1 MADEV
6 TPDPGTVR
14 ILVVDDQVMVRL
26 GFVLVLGNEPGLEVV
41 GEAGD
46 GQTAV
51 TMTRDLRP
59 DVVLMDIRMPGLDGI
74 AATTQ
79 ILADQQ
85 TGEATSATKVVVLTT
100 FDDEEYVFESLAA
113 GASGF
118 LLKDVEPQELVDAVR
133 QVVRGDRLL
142 APAVTRQVVGRYV
155 ELERTAKQAA
165 GEAPSAHGRALSEAL
180 SPRER
185 EIWLL
190 LAEGHSNRGIA
201 RHLGI
206 TENTVKG
213 HVSALLVKLG
223 VLSRVQA
230 VILAYRAGV
239 VR

>member
-1 MADEV
+1 MADQLITE
-6 TPDPGTVR
+6 PPTVR
-14 ILVVDDQVMVRL
+14 VLVVDDQVMVRL
-26 GFVLVLGNEPGLEVV
+26 GFVLVLSNEPDLEVV

-51 TMTRDLRP
+51 TMARDLRP

-79 ILADQQ
+79 ILADPE
-85 TGEATSATKVVVLTT
+85 TASTKVVVLTT
-100 FDDEEYVFESLAA
+100 FDDEEYVFESLAV
-113 GASGF
+113 GAAGF
-118 LLKDVEPQELVDAVR
+118 LLKDVEPQGLVDAVR
-133 QVVRGDRLL
+133 QVVQGDRLL
-142 APAVTRQVVGRYV
+142 SPAVTRQVVGRYV
-155 ELERTAKQAA
+155 ELERSSRETGAQARSDQ
-165 GEAPSAHGRALSEAL
+165 GQALAEAL

-190 LAEGHSNRGIA
+190 LAEGHSNRRIA
-201 RHLGI
+201 RSLDI

-223 VLSRVQA
+223 VVSRVQA
-230 VILAYRAGV
+230 VVLAYRAGV

>member
-1 MADEV
+1 MADDLTD
-6 TPDPGTVR
+6 TPRPVR
-14 ILVVDDQVMVRL
+14 VLVVDDQVMVRL
-26 GFVLVLGNEPGLEVV
+26 GFTLVLGNEPGLEVV

-51 TMTRDLRP
+51 TMTRALRP

-79 ILADQQ
+79 ILADPQ
-85 TGEATSATKVVVLTT
+85 TSTTKVVVLTT

-118 LLKDVEPQELVDAVR
+118 LLKDVEPQGLVDAVR

-155 ELERTAKQAA
+155 ELERSARAADGQPATEQGQALA
-165 GEAPSAHGRALSEAL
+165 EGL
-180 SPRER
+180 SPREL

-190 LAEGHSNRGIA
+190 LAEGHSNRRIA
-201 RHLGI
+201 RQLGI

-223 VLSRVQA
+223 VVSRVQA
-230 VILAYRAGV
+230 VVLAYRAGIV
-239 VR
+239 H

>member
-1 MADEV
+1 MVEGLTADEA
-6 TPDPGTVR
+6 PRAVR
-14 ILVVDDQVMVRL
+14 VLVVDDQVMVRL
-26 GFVLVLGNEPGLEVV
+26 GFVLVLGNEPDLEVV

-51 TMTRDLRP
+51 LMVRELRP

-79 ILADQQ
+79 ILADP
-85 TGEATSATKVVVLTT
+85 ETSSTKIVVLTT

-113 GASGF
+113 GAAGF
-118 LLKDVEPQELVDAVR
+118 LLKDVEPQGLVDAVR

-142 APAVTRQVVGRYV
+142 SPAVTRQVVGRYV
-155 ELERTAKQAA
+155 ELERSWREA
-165 GEAPSAHGRALSEAL
+165 GDQAPSDQGRALAEVL

-190 LAEGHSNRGIA
+190 LAEGHSNRRIA
-201 RHLGI
+201 RSLDI

-213 HVSALLVKLG
+213 HVSALLIKLG
-223 VLSRVQA
+223 VVSRVQA
-230 VILAYRAGV
+230 VVLAYRAGI

>member
-1 MADEV
+1 MVDELTDEV
-6 TPDPGTVR
+6 PPIVR
-14 ILVVDDQVMVRL
+14 VLVVDDQVMVRL

-46 GQTAV
+46 GRTAV
-51 TMTRDLRP
+51 TMTRALRP

-74 AATTQ
+74 AATRQ
-79 ILADQQ
+79 ILADP
-85 TGEATSATKVVVLTT
+85 ETSATKVVVLTT

-118 LLKDVEPQELVDAVR
+118 LLKDVEPQGLVDAVR

-142 APAVTRQVVGRYV
+142 APAVTRQVVSRYIA
-155 ELERTAKQAA
+155 LERSAREGGESPSDQGQALA
-165 GEAPSAHGRALSEAL
+165 EAL
-180 SPRER
+180 SPREL

-190 LAEGHSNRGIA
+190 LAEGHSNRRIA
-201 RHLGI
+201 RTLGI

-223 VLSRVQA
+223 VVSRVQA
-230 VILAYRAGV
+230 VVLAYRAGI

>member
-1 MADEV
+1 MAGDVNDE
-6 TPDPGTVR
+6 PIA

-26 GFVLVLGNEPGLEVV
+26 GFVLVLSNEPGMHVV

-51 TMTRDLRP
+51 AMTRDLHP
-59 DVVLMDIRMPGLDGI
+59 DVVLMDIRMPGMDGI

-79 ILADQQ
+79 ILADPG
-85 TGEATSATKVVVLTT
+85 TAGTKVVVLTT
-100 FDDEEYVFESLAA
+100 FDDEEYIFESLAA
-113 GASGF
+113 GACGF
-118 LLKDVEPQELVDAVR
+118 LLKDVEPQELVDAIR

-142 APAVTRQVVGRYV
+142 APSVTRQVVSRYV
-155 ELERTAKQAA
+155 ELGRTARQSPDEPSPDAQA
-165 GEAPSAHGRALSEAL
+165 LVDAL
-180 SPRER
+180 SPREH
-185 EIWLL
+185 EIWML
-190 LAEGHSNRGIA
+190 LAEGHPNRHIA

-230 VILAYRAGV
+230 VILAYRSGLV
-239 VR
+239 H

>member
-1 MADEV
+1 
-6 TPDPGTVR
+6 
-14 ILVVDDQVMVRL
+14 VVDDQVMVRL
-26 GFVLVLGNEPGLEVV
+26 GFVLVLGNEPGMTVV

-46 GQTAV
+46 GHTAV
-51 TMTRDLRP
+51 AMTRALHP

-79 ILADQQ
+79 ILAD
-85 TGEATSATKVVVLTT
+85 SDATKVVVLTT

-113 GASGF
+113 GACGF
-118 LLKDVEPQELVDAVR
+118 LLKDVEPQELVDAIR

-142 APAVTRQVVGRYV
+142 APSVTRQVVSRYV
-155 ELERTAKQAA
+155 ELQRTARQNPDEPSPDAQA
-165 GEAPSAHGRALSEAL
+165 LVEAL
-180 SPRER
+180 SPREH
-185 EIWLL
+185 EIWML
-190 LAEGHSNRGIA
+190 LAEGHSNRHIA

-223 VLSRVQA
+223 VVSRVQA
-230 VILAYRAGV
+230 VILAYRSGL